1 MTILDWLSSSV
12 RYSFDKTTF
21 EAIIESREL
30 SGTEELA
37 TITNKEKELLIAD
50 TIFTA
55 VMLSPSS
62 TASQSASHN
71 NYQRTIGSETD
82 LYQSSKIS
90 YALGIYKKY
99 DDPKYDILANTK
111 GKIKLLKIVDVV

>member
-1 MTILDWLSSSV
+1 MTILEWLSSSV
-12 RYSFDKTTF
+12 RYSFEAKTF
-21 EAIIESREL
+21 EAIISAREL
-30 SGTEELA
+30 SGAEELT

-71 NYQRTIGSETD
+71 NYQRTVGSETD
-82 LYQSSKIS
+82 IYQSQKIS
-90 YALGIYKKY
+90 YALGVYKKY

-111 GKIKLLKIVDVV
+111 GKIKLLKIVDVI